1 MSWRCTARCLFA
13 MVLTGLLV
21 PAPASTQDE
30 VAPSARY
37 QECLSRARSDPQV
50 AHDEAEAWRRTG
62 GGLPARHCAAVS
74 LAETGRY
81 GEAAQSLQAMF
92 DEMALQPARARAGV
106 LAQAGHAWVLAGD
119 PVRAHAAFTHGIMLE
134 PENVELLI
142 DRATVAATQAKFW
155 EAVDDLNQAL
165 DLAPARAD
173 ALVYRATYYRKL
185 GAAELAHDDLARAFA
200 LEPENPEALI
210 ERGVLRQLDGD
221 QEGARH
227 DWQRVLTVAPVTP
240 AADFARRKLDALDT
254 AGAKPRSPLTR

>member
-1 MSWRCTARCLFA
+1 MSLEPSILWRCTARRLA
-13 MVLTGLLV
+13 ALVLVALLAPV
-21 PAPASTQDE
+21 PASAQDE
-30 VAPSARY
+30 IGASLRYRKCLTMART
-37 QECLSRARSDPQV
+37 DPRV
-50 AHDEAEAWRRTG
+50 AHDQAEAWRRTG

-81 GEAAQSLQAMF
+81 GDAAYSLEAMF
-92 DEMALQPARARAGV
+92 DEMGQQTVRARAGV
-106 LAQAGHAWVLAGD
+106 LAQAGHAWVLAGE
-119 PVRAHAAFTHGIMLE
+119 PVRAHAAFSRGIVLE

-142 DRATVAATQAKFW
+142 DRATVAATLANIW

-221 QEGARH
+221 REGARR
-227 DWQRVLTVAPVTP
+227 DWQRVLAVAPVTP
-240 AADFARRKLDALDT
+240 AAGFAWRKLQALD
-254 AGAKPRSPLTR
+254 AVGGR

>member
-1 MSWRCTARCLFA
+1 MSRVAAL
-13 MVLTGLLV
+13 VLAGLIV
-21 PAPASTQDE
+21 PALVSAQDE
-30 VAPSARY
+30 VGPSARY
-37 QECLSRARSDPQV
+37 QECLSMARSNPQV

-81 GEAAQSLQAMF
+81 GDAAHSLEAMF
-92 DEMALQPARARAGV
+92 DEMGRQTVRARAGV

-119 PVRAHAAFTHGIMLE
+119 PVRAHAAFTRGIVLE

-142 DRATVAATQAKFW
+142 DRATVAATLAKFW

-185 GAAELAHDDLARAFA
+185 GVAELAHDDLARAFA

-210 ERGVLRQLDGD
+210 ERGVLRQLNGD
-221 QEGARH
+221 QEGARR

-240 AADFARRKLDALDT
+240 AAGFARRKLQAL
-254 AGAKPRSPLTR
+254 GAVGGR